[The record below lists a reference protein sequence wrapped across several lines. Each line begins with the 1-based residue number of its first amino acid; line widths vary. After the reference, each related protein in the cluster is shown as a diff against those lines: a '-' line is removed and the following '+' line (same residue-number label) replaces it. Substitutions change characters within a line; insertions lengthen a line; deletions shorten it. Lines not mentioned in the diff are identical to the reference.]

1 MMGWGCPRSL
11 PPRILLLAAVVAMLV
26 ALVAPLVA
34 VSGAVAQE
42 GGAESPS
49 IKLDRSEA
57 PRGAAVRITGEGFDR
72 GADSVV
78 ILINDSPVFRIP
90 KTTSLSEEGRFSA
103 WIYVPDEAPFGTMT
117 VAAEDGATQK
127 RSALVEVTVEPLSQD
142 DLVDN
147 LDALLGEYLKAIPS
161 NAKWYELMTSAGV
174 VHLSGNGASLAED
187 WAIAGGPSGIYSAA
201 PSMVAAMAPGSL
213 VARLWP
219 EGKYLPLWY
228 QAEVLNW
235 LAGIRFHSDPAMR
248 AMLDGLDY
256 APFVASPGRTGGA
269 GEGLVAPTHHFVAV
283 WPHGPALV
291 EGLASALR
299 PAWDT
304 CGLALDPWPV
314 QAPQIFQAHAGS
326 GAWADASVHSARW
339 IGVRGSAWLAES
351 VVQYATKEQLADN
364 VFRAPALG
372 DEYYSLPRAEIPAVA
387 VSKTRQATGND
398 PVVALGGRDP
408 VTIMVTA
415 EEGTV
420 LHLDGA
426 DADSGIL
433 GSEVLAF
440 TAADGE
446 RYWFVALPSGTFSVN
461 LASAAGS
468 DSPVRLKRAG
478 GSVGS
483 FGFGAIAAGA
493 TAVLDLKE
501 GTAPGNLIAGK
512 TSVALKESGR
522 RSIGIG
528 GEASAGLAWWVYAA
542 AGGAALLIGG
552 VVVGVKLSKRRR
564 RAAHFESPVW
574 EGVPAGGVP
583 MGAMPSDA
591 FAHPAP
597 ATPQPGPT
605 VPPGLTY
612 PDQQQ
617 PGWPPHTPEPMPAA
631 PAWPPATTPAPS
643 PPQPPPAWPPATP
656 TPAAPAATS
665 LETPAWPPPSPAP
678 VVAAPPGAG
687 ATPVPPTPSV
697 QPPGVTPTPVP
708 PPPPGATP
716 PPMPWVTPPPS
727 PVEATPAPWTTP
739 TPIPVGATPVPP
751 SVMGPTQPPPEAIP
765 SPVAPAVFARLGR
778 YEIIGVLGRGGMATV
793 YRARHPG
800 LGQEVALKVLH
811 SHLAADPSFVG
822 RFQTEARAVAGLR
835 HPNIIRVLDFDF
847 INDTY
852 FIVMEYI
859 AGETL
864 AERTARFAEQGQYPD
879 LPEAVRLFS
888 PLCSALDYAHRQ
900 GMIHRDIKPTNILLT
915 QEGDPVLTDFGIAR
929 ILGSARYTQTGF
941 VVGSAHYMSPEQAQD
956 LTSDPRSDLYSLGVV
971 LFEFLTGRVPFEGDT
986 TATVLLKH
994 LTASVPAARP
1004 LNPKLPEGI
1013 EEVLSIV
1020 LAKEPEGRYQTAG
1033 QLAAALAAVMSGAG
1047 APSAPPAP
1055 EPMRGATRVEAFD
1068 VTDGAGGSQEAAA
1081 EDDADETPLII

>member
-161 NAKWYELMTSAGV
+161 NPKWYELMTSAGAI
-174 VHLSGNGASLAED
+174 HLNGDGVSLVGD
-187 WAIAGGPSGIYSAA
+187 WAIGGGPSGIYSAA

-564 RAAHFESPVW
+564 RAAHLSRRCGRGPRRRFY
-574 EGVPAGGVP
+574 GG
-583 MGAMPSDA
+583 DA
-591 FAHPAP
+591 VGCLR
-597 ATPQPGPT
+597 TPGPRHT
-605 VPPGLTY
+605 TARAHCAAR
-612 PDQQQ
+612 
-617 PGWPPHTPEPMPAA
+617 PHLPRPAA
-631 PAWPPATTPAPS
+631 TRVAAPHPRAYARGTAWPPATTPAPS
-643 PPQPPPAWPPATP
+643 PPQLPGLASGHAYTRRSRRDISGNARVATP
-656 TPAAPAATS
+656 EPCPG
-665 LETPAWPPPSPAP
+665 
-678 VVAAPPGAG
+678 VAAPPGAG
-687 ATPVPPTPSV
+687 ATPVPPTPSA

-708 PPPPGATP
+708 APPPGATP

-727 PVEATPAPWTTP
+727 PVEVSPAPWTTP

-751 SVMGPTQPPPEAIP
+751 SVMGPAQPPPEAIP

-864 AERTARFAEQGQYPD
+864 AERTARFADQGQYPD

-971 LFEFLTGRVPFEGDT
+971 LFD
-986 TATVLLKH
+986 
-994 LTASVPAARP
+994 S
-1004 LNPKLPEGI
+1004 
-1013 EEVLSIV
+1013 
-1020 LAKEPEGRYQTAG
+1020 
-1033 QLAAALAAVMSGAG
+1033 
-1047 APSAPPAP
+1047 
-1055 EPMRGATRVEAFD
+1055 
-1068 VTDGAGGSQEAAA
+1068 
-1081 EDDADETPLII
+1081 